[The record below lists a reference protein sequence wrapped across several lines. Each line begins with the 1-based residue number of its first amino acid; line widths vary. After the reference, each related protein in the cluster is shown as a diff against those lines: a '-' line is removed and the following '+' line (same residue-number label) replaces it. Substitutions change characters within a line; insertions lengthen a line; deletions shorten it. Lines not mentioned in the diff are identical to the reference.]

1 MRRPEARRVRCGLRW
16 LWLSRA
22 ERGRIHAESADLSRG
37 PVLFGRGNRVD
48 TVTRACLIDARRQ
61 LGRRTSL
68 GDHGDRARSWKATA
82 CPRIL
87 EIEAAN
93 HQSQDV
99 FVAVRNTGPVCP
111 SRITIACSTPF
122 VRRRRMPWGWGAV
135 APRERRD
142 RVGFGEGLDYPR
154 SRVSD
159 TRYTPAMGNSAASAP
174 LSTTDAG
181 SFSAQKRSA
190 ARWFWYYT
198 CPIGARGSSLRAL
211 HGFRRSPCN
220 EMRHALMS
228 RTRRET
234 HGSHIVADDHHY
246 RAAVG

>member
-1 MRRPEARRVRCGLRW
+1 MSDRCETAARAADVIGGITAIVRDRGRRPRARGFW
-16 LWLSRA
+16 KSK
-22 ERGRIHAESADLSRG
+22 
-37 PVLFGRGNRVD
+37 PPTTN
-48 TVTRACLIDARRQ
+48 
-61 LGRRTSL
+61 RRTCSL
-68 GDHGDRARSWKATA
+68 RFGTPA
-82 CPRIL
+82 L
-87 EIEAAN
+87 
-93 HQSQDV
+93 
-99 FVAVRNTGPVCP
+99 VCP